1 MTEQRARELL
11 AAEQDSVGLHAS
23 AMLVRSGKPSLSD
36 LAAIRAITTA
46 LSTNDGEKYR
56 LMLLDLLA
64 VIHRDG
70 GHRTQEL
77 GIKLSYEQALQLS
90 SERQFAESAKSPS
103 DSVREAL
110 ERIAGSWTQF
120 SDEPGNALASGYK
133 TQRDMMQQIARAALQ
148 SSEADNPV
156 VKQSLTTEVAERVK
170 EATARELSNWLYAQP
185 NDEADEAFDDLCPRD
200 RMRFYE
206 AADAIR
212 SLDITRM
219 DSDG

>member
-11 AAEQDSVGLHAS
+11 AAEQDAVGLHAS

-110 ERIAGSWTQF
+110 AIEQVAQF
-120 SDEPGNALASGYK
+120 LHDEGGFDEASSSHTWPEHAADTG
-133 TQRDMMQQIARAALQ
+133 QRDGGFVKIVPSDVQAKFRDVARRLLTMPVARAALQ
-148 SSEADNPV
+148 SSEADN
-156 VKQSLTTEVAERVK
+156 
-170 EATARELSNWLYAQP
+170 
-185 NDEADEAFDDLCPRD
+185 
-200 RMRFYE
+200 
-206 AADAIR
+206 
-212 SLDITRM
+212 
-219 DSDG
+219 G